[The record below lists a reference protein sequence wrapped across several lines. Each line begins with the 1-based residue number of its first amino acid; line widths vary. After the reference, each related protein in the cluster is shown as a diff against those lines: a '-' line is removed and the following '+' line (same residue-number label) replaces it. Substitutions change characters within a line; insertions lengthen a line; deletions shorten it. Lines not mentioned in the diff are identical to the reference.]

1 MPLMRWL
8 SVVMLSFLI
17 TACGGG
23 GSLEK
28 EGSIGGENGEGTSD
42 GPNYTLLLQGYSKLD
57 GSISN
62 SVSASSPLELRATLK
77 KDGVVISG
85 ERVTFTLEDQVGE
98 LNPSS
103 GTALSNSEGIA
114 KIELKAG
121 TVQGAGAV
129 TANYVIDGNTYTSQ
143 FSFESMGDGKVEDSN
158 LYTLKLTGELQ
169 ADGTPANKVSAT
181 QPLFLL
187 AELNKNGIPVE
198 GERVSFAIEDN
209 IGVLDSEVGTA
220 LTNSAGVAQIGLT
233 AGTVTGAGLATVTYS
248 IDGISYTSQ
257 FAFESAGDAGGNDTS
272 LFILSLEGYSQANG
286 GKLNTVSVGSP
297 LDLRATLTKNGT
309 TVTGERITFTLAD
322 NIGKLNPASGTAI
335 TDDSGIAALE
345 LAAGE
350 IAGAGVVTASYISN
364 GINYSDT
371 FSFQTSGGQE
381 AYQLV
386 LKGISKVDGS
396 DSNNVTADIPLELHA
411 TLTKEGAA
419 IVGERIKF
427 NLADDIGKLNPVSGT
442 AVTNGAGTAVIEL
455 TAGVNAGAGEVTATY
470 TLNGTDYSDTFSFQT
485 SGDQVAYTLSIQGYS
500 KETGAQSNTVT
511 SLAPLELKATVLDD
525 VGAPVAGKSVTF
537 ALDGTIGA
545 LNPASGSV
553 LTDNSGVAQIELTA
567 GETAGASKVVVS
579 YINQGTNY
587 SSAPFDFETV
597 IIEKAQLTVNL
608 IASDGTEIRTVDYE
622 NPAVAQ
628 ATLLVDG
635 QPSAYQLIQFS
646 LSGFG
651 KINPSNGTAM
661 TDAAG
666 IAKVDLLTGTEQG
679 AGTISATYKLDE
691 TAIFDSNQFTYTS
704 KGDAPPPGTSNE
716 FTIDLSLL
724 SSTTLTQISEI
735 SANDSGLVK
744 TTVLDVEGNPAVA
757 KVVTFSSTLGNLLP
771 SSGTALTDLNG
782 VATLNLTSG
791 TIEGAGIVTAQFE
804 AVEKKLGF
812 YTRGDAI
819 DPNQSSADIRFSIL
833 KDCPTDFKTLR
844 DKNLCQE
851 TASISDDSTGIL
863 FIEVDKKDSTTP
875 LAQTLV
881 TATTTI
887 GSISP
892 STGTAITDENGIALL
907 DIIPGRD
914 VGAGEITV
922 SVLNSNLTKAFQ
934 IAAVDIDIT
943 ISSTV
948 ASNQSLAAGS
958 TALVSIEITKDG
970 NLYTAPLNVEFSS
983 GCVASG
989 LAVMDETVTSIGG
1002 FARSTYRPLTCEGGD
1017 IITASVITGGDT
1029 VSDSTTINVSPA
1041 NVGFIQ
1047 FVEVTKPVIALKG
1060 TGGSNRHEISDVV
1073 FKLID
1078 ANGND
1083 LASRTVNFALSTA
1096 VGGITLGT
1104 DSAIT
1109 NAEGE
1114 IRTTVQSGV
1123 VATPVRVIAS
1133 INEVVNGDTVTV
1145 SAPSDVLVISTGIA
1159 DQNSFSLSR
1168 SIFNVHGL
1176 NVDGSEVLV
1185 NTRLADHFNNPVPD
1199 GTAVSFIT
1207 EGGVIEPSCTTS
1219 NGACSVTWRSSNPRP
1234 FTDSIYANTIAE
1246 KCDRGLPCPLGVLN
1260 NDLTVDL
1267 PLGGRATVLAYAI
1280 GEETFSD
1287 LNGNGYFD
1295 GQDFFSDLFD
1305 IPEAFIDHNE
1315 DGTYGGKDCNTPA
1328 DGCLGNS
1335 SRGDEFE
1342 EFIDFNGDGEWTKGN
1357 DKYNGLLCRPEDA
1370 AKSLCSRDLVNVFQN
1385 QEIVMSG
1392 DAAFFRVITFAND
1405 CAAIPGV
1412 IASEVRVNSDP
1423 ESPVVRRVQSDITS
1437 DKMCQI
1443 SQIDLTEATGVTSAS
1458 ATVYIADIYNNP
1470 LPIDTEVKISTD
1482 QGRLTGTTEYI
1493 FPNTTT
1499 IRPINFSF
1507 GILRVPVD
1515 EKNAVVSGNVTITST
1530 ATSGLVSSASIAVLH
1545 DAKL

>member
-8 SVVMLSFLI
+8 SVIMLSFLI

-23 GSLEK
+23 GTLQK
-28 EGSIGGENGEGTSD
+28 EGGNIGDGSGVGTPD
-42 GPNYTLLLQGYSKLD
+42 EPTYTLVLQGKSKSD

-62 SVSASSPLELRATLK
+62 SVSASSPLELWATLK

-85 ERVTFTLEDQVGE
+85 KRVTFTLEDQVGE

-103 GTALSNSEGIA
+103 GSALTNSEGIA
-114 KIELKAG
+114 QIELKAG
-121 TVQGAGAV
+121 SVKGAGEV
-129 TANYVIDGNTYTSQ
+129 TAKYTVDGVTYT
-143 FSFESMGDGKVEDSN
+143 
-158 LYTLKLTGELQ
+158 
-169 ADGTPANKVSAT
+169 
-181 QPLFLL
+181 
-187 AELNKNGIPVE
+187 AE
-198 GERVSFAIEDN
+198 
-209 IGVLDSEVGTA
+209 
-220 LTNSAGVAQIGLT
+220 
-233 AGTVTGAGLATVTYS
+233 
-248 IDGISYTSQ
+248 

-286 GKLNTVSVGSP
+286 SKLNTVSVGSP

-371 FSFQTSGGQE
+371 FSFQTSG
-381 AYQLV
+381 
-386 LKGISKVDGS
+386 
-396 DSNNVTADIPLELHA
+396 
-411 TLTKEGAA
+411 
-419 IVGERIKF
+419 
-427 NLADDIGKLNPVSGT
+427 
-442 AVTNGAGTAVIEL
+442 
-455 TAGVNAGAGEVTATY
+455 
-470 TLNGTDYSDTFSFQT
+470 
-485 SGDQVAYTLSIQGYS
+485 DQAAYTLSIQGYS

-567 GETAGASKVVVS
+567 AETAGASKVVVS

-622 NPAVAQ
+622 NPAVAK

-635 QPSAYQLIQFS
+635 QPGAYQLIQFN

-704 KGDAPPPGTSNE
+704 KGDAPPPGISNE
-716 FTIDLSLL
+716 FSIDLNLL

-735 SANDSGLVK
+735 SANDSGLVQA
-744 TTVLDVEGNPAVA
+744 TVLDVDGNPSSG
-757 KVVTFSSTLGNLLP
+757 KVVTFSSTLGSLLP
-771 SSGTALTDLNG
+771 SSGTALTDING
-782 VATLNLTSG
+782 IATLNLTSG
-791 TIEGAGIVTAQFE
+791 TIEGAGILTAQFE

-819 DPNQSSADIRFSIL
+819 DPNQSSADISFSIL
-833 KDCPTDFKTLR
+833 QNCPSDFKTIR
-844 DKNLCQE
+844 DKSLCDI
-851 TASISDDSTGIL
+851 TASISGDSTGIL
-863 FIEVDKKDSTTP
+863 YVEVNKKDSTVA
-875 LAQTLV
+875 LSQTLV

-887 GSISP
+887 GAISP
-892 STGTAITDENGIALL
+892 NTGTAITDENGIALL

-914 VGAGEITV
+914 VGAGEVTV

-934 IAAVDIDIT
+934 IAAVDIDIA

-948 ASNQSLAAGS
+948 ATNQSLAAGS

-1002 FARSTYRPLTCEGGD
+1002 FARSTYRPLTCQGGD

-1029 VSDSTTINVSPA
+1029 VSASTTINVSPA

-1047 FVEVTKPVIALKG
+1047 FVEVTEPVIALKG
-1060 TGGSNRHEISDVV
+1060 TGGVNRREISEVV
-1073 FKLID
+1073 FKLVD

-1133 INEVVNGDTVTV
+1133 INEVVNSDTVTV

-1185 NTRLADHFNNPVPD
+1185 NARLADHFNNPVPD
-1199 GTAVSFIT
+1199 GTAVSFVT

-1219 NGACSVTWRSSNPRP
+1219 NGACSVAWRSSNPRP
-1234 FTDSIYANTIAE
+1234 FTNSIYENSIAE
-1246 KCDRGLPCPLGVLN
+1246 KCDRGLPCPLGILN

-1287 LNGNGYFD
+1287 LNGNGYYD
-1295 GQDFFSDLFD
+1295 SQDFFSELFD

-1315 DGTYGGKDCNTPA
+1315 DGTYGGKDCNAPA
-1328 DGCLGNS
+1328 DACSGNNS
-1335 SRGDEFE
+1335 QGDEFE
-1342 EFIDFNGDGEWTKGN
+1342 EFIDFDNNGDWTIGN
-1357 DKYNGLLCRPEDA
+1357 SMYNGLLCRPEDA
-1370 AKSLCSRDLVNVFQN
+1370 AINLCSRDLVNVFQN

-1392 DAAFFRVITFAND
+1392 DAAFFRVVTFAND
-1405 CAAIPGV
+1405 CSAIPG
-1412 IASEVRVNSDP
+1412 ITASEVLVNSDP
-1423 ESPVVRRVQSDITS
+1423 TSPVVRRNQGDITS

-1443 SQIDLTEATGVTSAS
+1443 SEIDLTEATGVTSAA
-1458 ATVYIADIYNNP
+1458 ATVYIADMYNNP
-1470 LPIDTEVKISTD
+1470 LPVETEVKISTD
-1482 QGRLTGTTEYI
+1482 QGKLTGTTDYI
-1493 FPNTTT
+1493 FPNTTS

-1507 GILRVPVD
+1507 GVLRVSVED
-1515 EKNAVVSGNVTITST
+1515 KNAVVRGNVTITST
-1530 ATSGLVSSASIAVLH
+1530 ATSGLVSSASVSVLH

>member
-1 MPLMRWL
+1 
-8 SVVMLSFLI
+8 MLSFLV

-28 EGSIGGENGEGTSD
+28 EGSIGGGDGTTPD
-42 GPNYTLLLQGYSKLD
+42 TPTYTLTINGYSQLD
-57 GSISN
+57 GTQSN
-62 SVSASSPLELRATLK
+62 KVTAESPLDIKATLK
-77 KDGVVISG
+77 KDDVIVTGKRITFSLIDEVGV
-85 ERVTFTLEDQVGE
+85 

-103 GTALSNSEGIA
+103 GSALTDSNGVA
-114 KIELKAG
+114 KINLTAG
-121 TVQGAGAV
+121 TVQGAG
-129 TANYVIDGNTYTSQ
+129 
-143 FSFESMGDGKVEDSN
+143 
-158 LYTLKLTGELQ
+158 
-169 ADGTPANKVSAT
+169 
-181 QPLFLL
+181 
-187 AELNKNGIPVE
+187 
-198 GERVSFAIEDN
+198 
-209 IGVLDSEVGTA
+209 EV
-220 LTNSAGVAQIGLT
+220 VA
-233 AGTVTGAGLATVTYS
+233 TYS
-248 IDGISYTSQ
+248 VDGITYSKS
-257 FAFESAGDAGGNDTS
+257 FAFESTGDADRDDTS
-272 LFILSLEGYSQANG
+272 SFTLSLEGYSRASG
-286 GKLNTVSVGSP
+286 SKSNTVTADAP
-297 LDLRATLTKNGT
+297 LDLK
-309 TVTGERITFTLAD
+309 
-322 NIGKLNPASGTAI
+322 
-335 TDDSGIAALE
+335 
-345 LAAGE
+345 
-350 IAGAGVVTASYISN
+350 
-364 GINYSDT
+364 
-371 FSFQTSGGQE
+371 
-381 AYQLV
+381 
-386 LKGISKVDGS
+386 
-396 DSNNVTADIPLELHA
+396 A
-411 TLTKEGAA
+411 TLTKEGAL
-419 IVGERIKF
+419 VTGERVIF
-427 NLADDIGKLNPVSGT
+427 TLADDIGRLKPDSGSAIT
-442 AVTNGAGTAVIEL
+442 DDIGVANIEL
-455 TAGVNAGAGEVTATY
+455 TAGDTEGAGEVTASYTINGLTY
-470 TLNGTDYSDTFSFQT
+470 TDTFSFQS
-485 SGDQVAYTLSIQGYS
+485 SGDQVAFTLNIQGFS
-500 KETGAQSNTVT
+500 TQTGDQSNTVT
-511 SLAPLELKATVLDD
+511 STEPLSLKATVFDD
-525 VGAPVAGKSVTF
+525 TGEPVVNKSVNF
-537 ALDGTIGA
+537 ILDGDIGA
-545 LNPASGSV
+545 LNPESGSV
-553 LTDNSGVAQIELTA
+553 LTDNSGIAEIELTA
-567 GETAGASKVVVS
+567 GNIAGASKVVATYS
-579 YINQGTNY
+579 NQGQTY
-587 SSAPFDFETV
+587 SSAPFDFNAV
-597 IIEKAQLTVNL
+597 IVEKAQLIVSLVN
-608 IASDGTEIRTVDYE
+608 SDGTQTRNVDHE

-628 ATLLVDG
+628 AKLLVDG
-635 QPSAYQLIQFS
+635 QPGAYQLIQFNV
-646 LSGFG
+646 SGFG

-661 TDAAG
+661 TDSSG
-666 IAKVDLLTGTEQG
+666 VAKVDLLAGTEEG
-679 AGTISATYKLDE
+679 AGTITATYKLE
-691 TAIFDSNQFTYTS
+691 ENMVYDSNSYTYTS
-704 KGDAPPPGTSNE
+704 AGDAPSPGASND
-716 FTIDLSLL
+716 FTIDLSLV
-724 SSTTLTQISEI
+724 SSTSLMQISEI
-735 SANDSGLVK
+735 SANDSGLVRA
-744 TTVLDVEGNPAVA
+744 TVLDVEGNPAVA

-771 SSGTALTDLNG
+771 SSGTALTDSNG

-851 TASISDDSTGIL
+851 TASISGDSTGIL

-934 IAAVDIDIT
+934 IAAVDIDIA
-943 ISSTV
+943 ISSSV
-948 ASNQSLAAGS
+948 ANNQSLTAGS

-970 NLYTAPLNVEFSS
+970 DLYTAPLNVEFSS
-983 GCVASG
+983 GCVASD
-989 LAVMDETVTSIGG
+989 LAVMDKRVTSIGG
-1002 FARSTYRPLTCEGGD
+1002 FARSTYRPLTCVGGD
-1017 IITASVITGGDT
+1017 VVTASVITGGDT
-1029 VSDSTTINVSPA
+1029 VSASTTIHVSPA

-1047 FVEVTKPVIALKG
+1047 FVDVTEPVISLKG
-1060 TGGSNRHEISDVV
+1060 TGGENRNEISEVI
-1073 FKLID
+1073 FKLVD
-1078 ANGND
+1078 ANGNN
-1083 LASRTVNFALSTA
+1083 LASRTVDFALSTS
-1096 VGGITLGT
+1096 VGGITLGAN
-1104 DSAIT
+1104 SAIT
-1109 NAEGE
+1109 NAQGE

-1185 NTRLADHFNNPVPD
+1185 NARLADHFNNPVPD

-1315 DGTYGGKDCNTPA
+1315 DGTYGGKDCNTPT
-1328 DGCLGNS
+1328 DDCSGNN

-1342 EFIDFNGDGEWTKGN
+1342 EFIDFNGDGEWTEGN
-1357 DKYNGLLCRPEDA
+1357 GIYNGLLCRPEDA
-1370 AKSLCSRDLVNVFQN
+1370 AINLCSRDLVNVFQN

-1392 DAAFFRVITFAND
+1392 DAAFFRVVTFAND

-1423 ESPVVRRVQSDITS
+1423 ESPIVRRVQSDITS

-1515 EKNAVVSGNVTITST
+1515 DKNAVVSGNVTITST